1 MRTYDCF
8 TLVSRSLLFLPIFQS
23 RIATYFERQ
32 RLTLQ
37 CIAASSVDRYYFCQ
51 GTSLCCQVCT
61 SSTTLH
67 TRTPS
72 PDTATQW
79 PTVLVP
85 PLFCQPSWP
94 RKRKT
99 YQTVQGCPACPSTR
113 EDTDFFFFVH
123 IQQYLLSWIV
133 VYYKTVTVQNS
144 LVIHFNFSFFFFI

>member
-1 MRTYDCF
+1 MLTTGYLLCAQVEVFNLLFVTSENSTKKSYVVHCEDCARAKSPALAGVVVLEQYRIEELMRTYDSF

-37 CIAASSVDRYYFCQ
+37 CIAASSVDRHYFCQ

-72 PDTATQW
+72 TDTAT
-79 PTVLVP
+79 
-85 PLFCQPSWP
+85 
-94 RKRKT
+94 
-99 YQTVQGCPACPSTR
+99 
-113 EDTDFFFFVH
+113 
-123 IQQYLLSWIV
+123 
-133 VYYKTVTVQNS
+133 
-144 LVIHFNFSFFFFI
+144 